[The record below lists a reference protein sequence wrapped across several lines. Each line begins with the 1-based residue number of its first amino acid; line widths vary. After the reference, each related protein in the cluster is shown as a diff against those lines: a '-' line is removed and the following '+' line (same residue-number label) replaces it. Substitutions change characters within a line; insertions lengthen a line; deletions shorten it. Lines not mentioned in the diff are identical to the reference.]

1 MTRFSL
7 RSLWLLLLLSFGLL
21 LSQTGGLWHS
31 FSHGMAG
38 SAHAVVVV
46 NPAVDSAAVGDEAA
60 NGHVRSTQSGD
71 EGDVL
76 CLSCLAFAALGALF
90 LLVYLVFCHSTAPRA
105 WRCTRDTPL
114 TNADAFVTSC
124 RDPPF
129 IPA

>member
-7 RSLWLLLLLSFGLL
+7 RSVWLLLLLSFGLL
-21 LSQTGGLWHS
+21 LSQTGGLWHT
-31 FSHGMAG
+31 FSHGTAS
-38 SAHAVVVV
+38 SAHTVV
-46 NPAVDSAAVGDEAA
+46 NTTVDSAAVGDETADVRA
-60 NGHVRSTQSGD
+60 RSTQSGD

-105 WRCTRDTPL
+105 WPCARDTPL